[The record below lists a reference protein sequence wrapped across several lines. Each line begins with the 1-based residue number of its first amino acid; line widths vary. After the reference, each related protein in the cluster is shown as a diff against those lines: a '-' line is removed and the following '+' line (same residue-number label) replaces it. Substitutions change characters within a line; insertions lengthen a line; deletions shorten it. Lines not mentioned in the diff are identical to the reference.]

1 MLQLD
6 FVSPSGE
13 QQTTFFDEGVK
24 ATGSITDWVYVGA
37 VTLPQFSE
45 SGTWTLRYVYVHDEV
60 GNLRDYEFAELRLL
74 GFTGSFEVVAT
85 QDDVTPPELVEL
97 TLDRSEVDVSSRPA
111 TITVSARVSD
121 DLSGATTLQ
130 MDFVSP
136 SGEQQTTFFDEGVKA
151 TGSITDWVYVGA
163 VTLPQ
168 FSESD
173 TWTLRY
179 VYVHDEVGNLRD
191 YEFAE
196 LRLLGFTGSFEV
208 VATQD
213 DVTPPELVELT
224 LDRSE
229 VDVSSG
235 PATIT
240 VSARVSDDL
249 SGADMLQLDFVSP
262 SGEQQTTFFDEGVK
276 ATGSITDWVYVGA
289 VTLPQ
294 FSESGTWTLRY
305 VYVHD
310 EVGNLRDYGFAEL
323 SLLGFTGSFEVLD
336 NRSK

>member
-1 MLQLD
+1 MEKLALWELTWNSFGLTRFQLAQHSSMTRSTTKKSGRRNQYAAMREPRTLNWHLGINIILPLLLTMVLAACD
-6 FVSPSGE
+6 DLAPDGRVLEPTPSVNPATAANLMPTATPTHTPI
-13 QQTTFFDEGVK
+13 QTQTQTSTNTPTQTPTQTLT
-24 ATGSITDWVYVGA
+24 ATQTH
-37 VTLPQFSE
+37 TL
-45 SGTWTLRYVYVHDEV
+45 
-60 GNLRDYEFAELRLL
+60 
-74 GFTGSFEVVAT
+74 T

-121 DLSGATTLQ
+121 DLSGATRLQ
-130 MDFVSP
+130 M
-136 SGEQQTTFFDEGVKA
+136 
-151 TGSITDWVYVGA
+151 
-163 VTLPQ
+163 
-168 FSESD
+168 
-173 TWTLRY
+173 
-179 VYVHDEVGNLRD
+179 
-191 YEFAE
+191 
-196 LRLLGFTGSFEV
+196 
-208 VATQD
+208 
-213 DVTPPELVELT
+213 
-224 LDRSE
+224 
-229 VDVSSG
+229 
-235 PATIT
+235 
-240 VSARVSDDL
+240 
-249 SGADMLQLDFVSP
+249 DFVSP